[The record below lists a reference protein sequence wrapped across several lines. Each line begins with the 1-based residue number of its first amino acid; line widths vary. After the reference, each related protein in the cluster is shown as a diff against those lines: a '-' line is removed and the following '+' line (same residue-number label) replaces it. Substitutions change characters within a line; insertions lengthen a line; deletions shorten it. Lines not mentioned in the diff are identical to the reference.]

1 MADVRNENRGGRSD
15 FETPQRS
22 ERESP
27 TGGLARRQTGG
38 LGFWR
43 DPFSMFS
50 DFDREVH
57 RLFDNL
63 GFGGSLL
70 SMPSFGRDLE
80 RGTWSPQIETYERD
94 GKLVVRADLPG
105 MNKQDVKIEL
115 NDNILTIEGE
125 RKDERRDEKSGWSER
140 SYGHFFRS
148 IALPEGINAE
158 NANATFKD
166 GVLEITVDAPR
177 QTQSRGRKIDIK

>member
-1 MADVRNENRGGRSD
+1 MADVRNESRTGRTD

-22 ERESP
+22 ERETR
-27 TGGLARRQTGG
+27 TGELIRRQPSG

-43 DPFSMFS
+43 DPFSMLN

-63 GFGGSLL
+63 GFGTGLL
-70 SMPSFGRDLE
+70 SMPTFGRDLE
-80 RGTWSPQIETYERD
+80 RGTWTPQIETYERD
-94 GKLVVRADLPG
+94 GKLVIRADLPG
-105 MNKQDVKIEL
+105 MKKDDVKIEL

-140 SYGHFFRS
+140 SYGHFYRS
-148 IALPEGINAE
+148 LTLPEGINAE

-166 GVLEITVDAPR
+166 GVLEIIVDAPQ
-177 QTQSRGRKIDIK
+177 QTKSRGRKIDIK